1 MSEIPDDLKYTQE
14 HEWVRIEGDVA
25 TVGITDY
32 AQDKLGE
39 VIYVEL
45 PAVGKSFEAMAVM
58 ATVESVKAASDIYAP
73 LTGEVAEVNDAVVD
87 DPALI
92 NSSPYGDA
100 WLVKMRVADA
110 SQLDTLLAPEA
121 YAEHAKE

>member
-1 MSEIPDDLKYTQE
+1 MSEIPEGLKYTQE
-14 HEWVRIEGDVA
+14 HEWVRVEGDGA

-45 PAVGKSFEAMAVM
+45 PTVGKSFDAMAIM

-73 LTGEVAEVNDAVVD
+73 LAGEVTEVNDAVVD
-87 DPALI
+87 DPGLI

-100 WLVKMRVADA
+100 WLVKIRLSDP
-110 SQLDTLLAPEA
+110 SQVETLLAPEK
-121 YAEHAKE
+121 YAEHTKE